1 MIDRPNW
8 MLFAW
13 MALNFG
19 IATITVAEPI
29 HYVAIDGSPENRGT
43 LDSPWDIESAWSGWQ
58 PIEPGT
64 TLLMKGGI
72 YRHPDRSWASPGF
85 TIALQGTAESPIRI
99 RPVDGERV
107 TIDGRVEVKPNSHHL
122 ELWDLEITVS
132 ETATWDRQ
140 VTAGGL
146 LPANASQVPQ
156 GGLNILGGPGC
167 KFINLVIHDMYS
179 GVGLWRTAIDAEM
192 HGCLIFQI
200 GAIGPDRYHG
210 PGIYTQ
216 NEEGTKRLTDNILFD
231 IYSTT
236 IQAYGSSNASVSGFT
251 LEGNIAFA
259 PVKAGN
265 RQKVLIGGG
274 RPSRDILVAENLFYE
289 IPLQLGYNAPFN
301 DNAIVRDNW
310 IIHGGLSIQRFQR
323 VEQFGNKVL
332 AEAEVSVDHVAD
344 IKIRKNRHDDRR
356 AHLAAFNYRRDP
368 TIKVDLASFLQLGEH
383 YRIMNVLNYYG
394 QPASVGQYRG
404 QPIELA
410 MPVEERTG
418 QGQFCAFVIIRESKR
433 EVR

>member
-1 MIDRPNW
+1 MIDRPYW
-8 MLFAW
+8 TLLAW
-13 MALNFG
+13 MTLNLG
-19 IATITVAEPI
+19 IATLAVAEPI
-29 HYVAIDGSPENRGT
+29 HYVAIDGSPQNRGT
-43 LDSPWDIESAWSGWQ
+43 LDSPWDIESAWSGQ
-58 PIEPGT
+58 QSIAPGT

-72 YRHPDRSWASPGF
+72 YRHPDRSWSSPGF
-85 TIALQGTAESPIRI
+85 AIALQGTAESPIRI
-99 RPVDGERV
+99 RSVDGERV

-146 LPANASQVPQ
+146 NPVNASQVPQ
-156 GGLNILGGPGC
+156 GGLNILGGAGC
-167 KFINLVIHDMYS
+167 KFINLVIHHMNS

-216 NEEGTKRLTDNILFD
+216 NEEGTKWLNDNILFD

-236 IQAYGSSNASVSGFT
+236 IQAYGSSSASVSGFT

-265 RQKVLIGGG
+265 RQRVLIGGG
-274 RPSRDILVAENLFYE
+274 RPSRDILVAENLLYE

-301 DNAIVRDNW
+301 ENAIVKDNW
-310 IIHGGLSIQRFQR
+310 IVHSDLSIQRFQR
-323 VEQFGNKVL
+323 VEQSGNRVL
-332 AEAEVSVDHVAD
+332 ADAEVLSEQAAE
-344 IKIRKNRHDDRR
+344 IKLRVNRHDERR
-356 AHLAAFNYRRDP
+356 AHLAVFNWRRDP
-368 TIKVDLASFLQLGEH
+368 MIEVDLSSFLRQGEH
-383 YRIMNVLNYYG
+383 YRIINVLDYYG
-394 QPASVGQYRG
+394 QPASVGQYSG
-404 QPIELA
+404 QLIELA
-410 MPVEERTG
+410 MPAEERTG
-418 QGQFCAFVIIRESKR
+418 QGQFCAFVVIRDSQR
-433 EVR
+433 

>member
-1 MIDRPNW
+1 MIRR
-8 MLFAW
+8 LFW
-13 MALNFG
+13 TLLFWVALNFG
-19 IATITVAEPI
+19 IVPIAVAEPI
-29 HYVAIDGSPENRGT
+29 HYVAIDGSPQNRGT
-43 LDSPWDIESAWSGWQ
+43 LDSPWDIESAWSGRQ
-58 PIEPGT
+58 PIMPGT

-72 YRHPDRSWASPGF
+72 YRHPDRSWTSPGF
-85 TIALQGTAESPIRI
+85 AITLQGTTEAPIRI

-146 LPANASQVPQ
+146 APANPSQVPQ
-156 GGLNILGGPGC
+156 GGLNILGGAGC
-167 KFINLVIHDMYS
+167 KFINLVIHNMYS
-179 GVGLWRTAIDAEM
+179 GVGLWRTATDAEM
-192 HGCLIFQI
+192 YGCLIYQI

-216 NEEGTKRLTDNILFD
+216 NEEGTKWLTDNILFD

-236 IQAYGSSNASVSGFT
+236 IQAYGSSGASVNGFT
-251 LEGNIAFA
+251 LQGNIAFA

-274 RPSRDILVAENLFYE
+274 RPSRDILVAENLLYE

-301 DNAIVRDNW
+301 ENAIVRDNW
-310 IIHGGLSIQRFQR
+310 IVHAGLSIERFQR
-323 VEQFGNKVL
+323 VEQFANRVL
-332 AEAEVSVDHVAD
+332 AEAEVPADHAPD
-344 IKIRKNRHDDRR
+344 LKLRKNRYDERR
-356 AHLAAFNYRRDP
+356 THLAAFNWRRDP
-368 TIKVDLASFLQLGEH
+368 TIKVDLSSCLRPGEH

-394 QPASVGQYRG
+394 EPASVGQYRG
-404 QPIELA
+404 QPIELT
-410 MPVEERTG
+410 MPAEERTG
-418 QGQFCAFVIIRESKR
+418 QGQFCVFVIIRESKR
-433 EVR
+433 